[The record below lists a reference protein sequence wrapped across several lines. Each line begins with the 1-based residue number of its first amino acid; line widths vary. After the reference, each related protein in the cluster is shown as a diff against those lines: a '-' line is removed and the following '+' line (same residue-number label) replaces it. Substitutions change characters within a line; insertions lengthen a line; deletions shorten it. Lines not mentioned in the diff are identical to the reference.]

1 MADPR
6 LSAYLDAARDCIL
19 DVGWR
24 RTTLTEVARR
34 AGVSRMTIYRAWP
47 DMGSLL
53 GDLMTREWVG
63 IAAATRVA
71 AVDTSTPH
79 GIAAAALS
87 TIRALRDNELFV
99 RIVELDPDLLLPYL
113 ISRRGRSQE
122 ALVEILAAEIESGQA
137 SGAIRHG
144 RRHPDRAVA
153 DTGRPRLRP
162 LGTDHDGRRRGLRA
176 AGRGVRPPDHPGP
189 GAPVNAVV
197 PPITP
202 GLAGIP
208 DEVDVVVVGLGITGA
223 GVALDAVTRGLSVLA
238 VDAHDLAFG
247 TSRWS
252 SKLVHGGLRY
262 LAQGKLAIARES
274 AVERGILM
282 EVTAPHLVRA
292 LPMLTPLNDA
302 MPRSRTAMT
311 WAGLQAGDLLRRTSR
326 TSTRTL
332 PRPRRLNATETL
344 SLAPSMRADTL
355 RGGLLAWDGQL
366 EDDARLVVTVARTAA
381 SYGAEVRT
389 RARVT
394 TATGTSVELRDELT
408 GKTYAVRARAVVNAT
423 GVWAGDLDDQ
433 VRLRPSRGT
442 HLVLRGSVVPHTR
455 VAVMVPIPGSTSR
468 FAMVLPQPDGT
479 LYVGLTDE
487 PVTGPVP
494 DVPVPSEG
502 EIEFL
507 LDVIASA
514 FTVPPTRDDVVGAF
528 AGLRPLLEVDGT
540 DATADLSR
548 RHAILT
554 SATGVTTVVGG
565 KLTTY
570 RRMAQDTLDALDD
583 RLAAG
588 PCRTA
593 SLPLL
598 GAVPGRAST
607 APARLVRRFGSDADL
622 VMATAREVTGLG
634 DDELLAPASPEV
646 PVTLAELVFA
656 ITDEGAHD
664 VDDLLDRRTRV
675 GLIAADRAAAEPLAR
690 RALELVAGHRSALEG
705 RARHP

>member
-1 MADPR
+1 MR
-6 LSAYLDAARDCIL
+6 
-19 DVGWR
+19 
-24 RTTLTEVARR
+24 
-34 AGVSRMTIYRAWP
+34 
-47 DMGSLL
+47 
-53 GDLMTREWVG
+53 
-63 IAAATRVA
+63 
-71 AVDTSTPH
+71 
-79 GIAAAALS
+79 
-87 TIRALRDNELFV
+87 
-99 RIVELDPDLLLPYL
+99 
-113 ISRRGRSQE
+113 
-122 ALVEILAAEIESGQA
+122 
-137 SGAIRHG
+137 
-144 RRHPDRAVA
+144 
-153 DTGRPRLRP
+153 
-162 LGTDHDGRRRGLRA
+162 
-176 AGRGVRPPDHPGP
+176 
-189 GAPVNAVV
+189 
-197 PPITP
+197 ITP

-208 DEVDVVVVGLGITGA
+208 HEVDVVVVGLGITGA

-262 LAQGKLAIARES
+262 LAQGQLAIAHES

-282 EVTAPHLVRA
+282 QVTAPHLVHA

-302 MPRSRTAMT
+302 MSRSRAAMT
-311 WAGLQAGDLLRRTSR
+311 WGGLQAGDVLRRTAR

-344 SLAPSMRADTL
+344 SLAPSMRTETL

-381 SYGAEVRT
+381 SHGAEVRT

-394 TATGTSVELRDELT
+394 SATGTGVEVRDELT
-408 GKTYAVRARAVVNAT
+408 GESYVVRARAVVNAT

-442 HLVLRGSVVPHTR
+442 HLVLRGATLPHTR
-455 VAVMVPIPGSTSR
+455 CAVMVPIPGSASR

-487 PVTGPVP
+487 PVTGPIP
-494 DVPVPSEG
+494 DVPVPSEE
-502 EIEFL
+502 EIDFL
-507 LDVIASA
+507 LGVVASA
-514 FTVPPTRDDVVGAF
+514 FTVPPTRADVVGAF
-528 AGLRPLLEVDGT
+528 AGLRPLLEVPGADES
-540 DATADLSR
+540 ADLSR

-570 RRMAQDTLDALDD
+570 RRMAEDTVDALD
-583 RLAAG
+583 LGAG

-598 GAVPGRAST
+598 GAEGSPT

-622 VMATAREVTGLG
+622 VLANAREVTGLP
-634 DDELLAPASPEV
+634 DDELLAPASDDV

-656 ITDEGAHD
+656 VTHEGAHD

-675 GLIAADRAAAEPLAR
+675 GLVAEDRAVAQTVAERAVALAR
-690 RALELVAGHRSALEG
+690 RVT
-705 RARHP
+705 HPTGKITR

>member
-1 MADPR
+1 MA
-6 LSAYLDAARDCIL
+6 
-19 DVGWR
+19 
-24 RTTLTEVARR
+24 T
-34 AGVSRMTIYRAWP
+34 
-47 DMGSLL
+47 
-53 GDLMTREWVG
+53 
-63 IAAATRVA
+63 
-71 AVDTSTPH
+71 
-79 GIAAAALS
+79 
-87 TIRALRDNELFV
+87 
-99 RIVELDPDLLLPYL
+99 
-113 ISRRGRSQE
+113 
-122 ALVEILAAEIESGQA
+122 
-137 SGAIRHG
+137 
-144 RRHPDRAVA
+144 
-153 DTGRPRLRP
+153 
-162 LGTDHDGRRRGLRA
+162 
-176 AGRGVRPPDHPGP
+176 
-189 GAPVNAVV
+189 
-197 PPITP
+197 ITP

-223 GVALDAVTRGLSVLA
+223 GVALDAVTRGLTVLA

-262 LAQGKLAIARES
+262 LAQGKLAIAQES

-282 EVTAPHLVRA
+282 GVTAPHLVRA

-311 WAGLQAGDLLRRTSR
+311 WGGLQAGDVLRRTAR

-344 SLAPSMRADTL
+344 SLAPSMRAETL

-394 TATGTSVELRDELT
+394 SASGTGVELRDELT
-408 GKTYAVRARAVVNAT
+408 GETYAVRARAVVNAT

-442 HLVLRGSVVPHTR
+442 HLVLRGSALPHTR
-455 VAVMVPIPGSTSR
+455 VAVMVPIPGTTSR

-487 PVTGPVP
+487 PVTGPIP
-494 DVPVPSEG
+494 DVPIPSEA
-502 EIEFL
+502 EIDFL
-507 LDVIASA
+507 LDVVASA
-514 FTVPPTRDDVVGAF
+514 FTVPPTRDDVVGAY

-540 DATADLSR
+540 DESADLSR

-554 SATGVTTVVGG
+554 SSTGVTTVVGG

-570 RRMAQDTLDALDD
+570 RRMAEDTVDAISD
-583 RLAAG
+583 RVSAG

-598 GAVPGRAST
+598 GAVGTST

-622 VMATAREVTGLG
+622 VLTTAREVTGLG
-634 DDELLAPASPEV
+634 VDVLLAPASGEV

-656 ITDEGAHD
+656 ITHEGAHD

-675 GLIAADRAAAEPLAR
+675 GLIAADRAVAEPLAV
-690 RALELVAGHRSALEG
+690 RALELVATHRA
-705 RARHP
+705 AA